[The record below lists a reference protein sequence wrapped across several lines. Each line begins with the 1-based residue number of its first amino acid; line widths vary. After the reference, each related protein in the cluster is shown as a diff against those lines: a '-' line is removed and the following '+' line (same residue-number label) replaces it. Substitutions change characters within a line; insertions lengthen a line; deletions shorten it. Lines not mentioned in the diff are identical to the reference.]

1 MTFKGIGLDKLK
13 DWVKAY
19 VVEAGVL
26 DAYPVGA
33 IYVSTVATSPSEL
46 FGGTW
51 EALEQGRVLIGQGTD
66 YAAGSTGGEKEHAI
80 TAAEMPGHTHALGGS
95 SSFSGSTGSAG
106 SHSHTVRFLTPSSSA
121 DNWAG
126 ESVVANNSN
135 GNAGFPAFFPRKQ
148 SQFTGTTYQS
158 SNTVDSS
165 NNPTTWSNTASGGSH
180 SHSVSGTVTLSGNT
194 GSSGSGEAVSLM
206 QPYLAVYMWKR
217 VA

>member
-1 MTFKGIGLDKLK
+1 M
-13 DWVKAY
+13 
-19 VVEAGVL
+19 

-80 TAAEMPGHTHALGGS
+80 TTAEMPGHTHALGGS
-95 SSFSGSTGSAG
+95 SGVSGTTGTASSSHTHTVQFYQPPSSRSEWTGNTVSMTHPNGNCGFIGCLDRPQTEVTGEVWVSKSTNTTNNPEAYTKLTSSGS
-106 SHSHTVRFLTPSSSA
+106 SHT
-121 DNWAG
+121 
-126 ESVVANNSN
+126 
-135 GNAGFPAFFPRKQ
+135 
-148 SQFTGTTYQS
+148 
-158 SNTVDSS
+158 
-165 NNPTTWSNTASGGSH
+165 H
-180 SHSVSGTVTLSGNT
+180 SFSGTVTLSGNT
-194 GSSGSGEAVSLM
+194 GSSGSGAAVSLM